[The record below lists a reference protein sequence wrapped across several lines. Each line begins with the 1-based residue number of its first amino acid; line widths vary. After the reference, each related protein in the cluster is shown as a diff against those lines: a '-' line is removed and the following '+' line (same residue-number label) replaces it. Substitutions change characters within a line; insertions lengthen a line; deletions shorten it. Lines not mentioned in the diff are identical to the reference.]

1 MAPRNLKMMEDSN
14 EGKEELESG
23 DKSNN
28 KKSSPGSAVKI
39 CGVCGDK
46 AYGYNFNAVTCESCK
61 AFFRRNALAS
71 KEFRC
76 PFSEQCDI
84 TVLTRRFCQKCRLEK
99 CFSIGMAKE
108 YIMSDEDKAQK
119 RLKIAENRAKKRQ
132 SSKFGDDE
140 VSSSKLIKRE
150 DNDDSNTSWT
160 QNGKQSSPISCE
172 EQHSIESSDNVTFDN
187 KQAVSVIRNNS
198 LAENHLEAASDN
210 NHSNQFSPLSKKTE
224 YSVNYN
230 TYNENSVMN
239 SPLNSGANINNN
251 IMKYPNAVGHTS
263 NGVHQNGSLLQD
275 NLVNNMRFAEKED
288 ENFMIRSMLTTPT
301 PNNNSESS
309 TVFAAINNSEPISQP
324 LCDSA
329 LLSSHHDK
337 PNKVD
342 VARDVLQDVERYL
355 PHF

>member
-1 MAPRNLKMMEDSN
+1 MAPRNLKIMEESN
-14 EGKEELESG
+14 EGKEEMDSG

-28 KKSSPGSAVKI
+28 NKKTSPVGAIKV

-46 AYGYNFNAVTCESCK
+46 AFGYNFNAVTCESCK

-76 PFSEQCDI
+76 PFSEQCEI

-99 CFSIGMAKE
+99 CLSIGMAKE

-119 RLKIAENRAKKRQ
+119 RLKIAENKAKKRQ

-160 QNGKQSSPISCE
+160 QNGKQSSPVSCE
-172 EQHSIESSDNVTFDN
+172 EQHSIESSDNMTFDN
-187 KQAVSVIRNNS
+187 KQAVSVIRNNNNS
-198 LAENHLEAASDN
+198 FSENHIIEATSDN
-210 NHSNQFSPLSKKTE
+210 NHLNQFSPLLKKTE

-230 TYNENSVMN
+230 TYNDTNIVMN
-239 SPLNSGANINNN
+239 SPSNSGANTNNN
-251 IMKYPNAVGHTS
+251 IMKYPNALVHAS
-263 NGVHQNGSLLQD
+263 NGVHQNGSLLPD
-275 NLVNNMRFAEKED
+275 SLVNNMRFAERED

-309 TVFAAINNSEPISQP
+309 TVLPVINNREPISQP

-329 LLSSHHDK
+329 LLGSHHEK

-342 VARDVLQDVERYL
+342 VARDVLQDVER
-355 PHF
+355 